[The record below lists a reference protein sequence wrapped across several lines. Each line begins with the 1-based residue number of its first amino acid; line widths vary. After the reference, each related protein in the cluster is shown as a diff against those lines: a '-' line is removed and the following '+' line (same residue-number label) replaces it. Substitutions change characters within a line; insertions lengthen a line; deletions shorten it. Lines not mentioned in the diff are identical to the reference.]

1 MGNTQ
6 SIPAFSE
13 LSAGPKSLAESPC
26 PIVRYCPNE
35 RIVSSTNSILTRAL
49 SVNQIIGYVKNRK
62 GENEAEK
69 AGAVCP
75 GLSDILPAAGRIR
88 DFHPLERAH
97 TGQTGPVCFTIGI
110 FFVLIGL
117 VQQFD
122 KKQAPSKN
130 RFWGWAKTTKAQKG
144 II

>member
-1 MGNTQ
+1 MSKTGR
-6 SIPAFSE
+6 A
-13 LSAGPKSLAESPC
+13 K
-26 PIVRYCPNE
+26 
-35 RIVSSTNSILTRAL
+35 TRL
-49 SVNQIIGYVKNRK
+49 K
-62 GENEAEK
+62 K

-88 DFHPLERAH
+88 DFHPLERTH

-117 VQQFD
+117 VLQFD

-130 RFWGWAKTTKAQKG
+130 RFWGWAKTAKAQKG
-144 II
+144 TI